1 MKKYLAVRG
10 RAAIFYFPLLIV
22 SNMSKHIAGSEI
34 ERLIQLLARVP
45 GLGPRSAR
53 RAALHLIKKKEA
65 LLVPLGSAMQEAAEK
80 VGICHQCGNVDTV
93 QPCTICTDLRR
104 DPSVLIVVE
113 DVADLWALER
123 AGTMNVRYHVL
134 GGRLSPLDGIG
145 PDDLNIRTLVERV
158 SEGLIKEVILAVN
171 ATIEG
176 QTTAHYIT
184 DQLADFDVKVTRL
197 AHGVPVGG
205 ELDYLDEGTL
215 SAALRAR
222 TSF

>member
-1 MKKYLAVRG
+1 
-10 RAAIFYFPLLIV
+10 
-22 SNMSKHIAGSEI
+22 MSKRIAGPEI

-65 LLVPLGSAMQEAAEK
+65 LLVPLGGAMQEAAEK
-80 VGICHQCGNVDTV
+80 VRICSCCGYVDTSD
-93 QPCTICTDLRR
+93 PCTICTDARR
-104 DPSVLIVVE
+104 DPTTLIVVE
-113 DVADLWALER
+113 DVSDLWALER

-145 PDDLNIRTLVERV
+145 PDDLNIKGLVERV
-158 SEGLIKEVILAVN
+158 ATGDIKEVILAVN
-171 ATIEG
+171 ATVEG

-184 DQLADFDVKVTRL
+184 DQLMNFEVRVTRL

-215 SAALRAR
+215 AAALRAR
-222 TSF
+222 TTL